1 LLSDFCY
8 IIRMQQKNSTHLKL
22 LSVVIP
28 AYKQEK
34 TIVKDIKN
42 IENTL
47 LALKIKY
54 EIIII
59 VDGLVDKTYQ
69 NALSLKSKKIKVIA
83 YHRNEGKGH
92 AIRHGMLLARGDIIG
107 FLDAGME
114 INPKGLEVL
123 LDKFKKYNMDIVIG
137 SKRHPDSKVIY
148 PLQRKIISFLSQK
161 FIKLLFGLEVTD
173 TQVGMK
179 FFKRKVIKKVLPRLL
194 VKKFAFDIE
203 ILSVAYYLGYK
214 KISEAP
220 IELTYDFKG
229 SILSKNIIN
238 VLFYTLWDTCAV
250 FYRLK
255 IIHYYDRKKTI
266 RVKSMTS
273 YYISTS

>member
-1 LLSDFCY
+1 
-8 IIRMQQKNSTHLKL
+8 MQQKNSTHLKL